1 MVKRMRTDESRMVSR
16 TKKPKRAIIGRLPK
30 KSFNGY
36 CEFTRSCTISL
47 GTLAGS
53 GWTIGASSHPALCA
67 VFSPTEVSLFGS
79 SVSFVSQGLP
89 NAAEIAALW
98 DSVEIYKVEI
108 IMDHYQD
115 PTTGGNT
122 TAMPRVAICNDYN
135 DGAAGTSVD
144 AILQH
149 SDCKYTSNRSNKW
162 TVYPKHQRLI
172 YFNPITSSYEPAR
185 GFVTAGV
192 GIPHYGVHFGITE
205 IAVLAAGRTTW
216 NFKTFFRAKNTK

>member
-1 MVKRMRTDESRMVSR
+1 MVKRSRSDATSMVR
-16 TKKPKRAIIGRLPK
+16 RIKPRRLAIARLPK

-47 GTLAGS
+47 ATTAAA
-53 GWTIGASSHPALCA
+53 GWTIGASSFAALCA
-67 VFSPTEVSLFGS
+67 VFSPTEVSLYGS
-79 SVSFVSQGLP
+79 AVGFLSQGLP

-98 DSVEIYKVEI
+98 DSVEIYKVEVT
-108 IMDHYQD
+108 MDHYND
-115 PTTGGNT
+115 PSQGGNS

-135 DGAAGTSVD
+135 DGSAGTTVD

-149 SDCKYTSNRSNKW
+149 SDCKYTSSRSNKW
-162 TVYPKHQRLI
+162 TVYPKHQRVI
-172 YFNPITSSYEPAR
+172 YYNAVTSSYEPAR

-205 IAVLAAGRTTW
+205 VATIAAGRTTW